1 MNEKFDTRPAVLSA
15 ILLLLIAGP
24 LLAQITPAQRLTN
37 AFALEIEGK
46 PAAAI
51 VELQA
56 LLNSSSLDALGS
68 GKAWNILGLA
78 YEDIG
83 ESALSRHAYEES
95 LRILKDLPDNI
106 RDYAMAL
113 DDFGG
118 LYVAT
123 GQFEAADKMRAKALG
138 IYEKVEDHGGIARA
152 SCDLAT
158 IAFSQKKVASGSKYL
173 ARAVKEA
180 RAASGLD
187 NDDRAAIA
195 SLQGWQAQFDGDF
208 TMSVARY
215 QQALDLWRRRHGEE
229 HPFTG
234 WGHLLL
240 GDAQLEAGQ
249 LTTALEEIRQGV
261 AVLERTV
268 GHQNPHYLLA
278 ELAYSRILDATGS
291 HAEAARI
298 KATAESLLKDLDRKH
313 CAGCTIS
320 VAAFH

>member
-1 MNEKFDTRPAVLSA
+1 MNTKINLRPGVLPA
-15 ILLLLIAGP
+15 ILLMFTVYP
-24 LLAQITPAQRLTN
+24 LLAQMTPAQRLAQ
-37 AFALEIEGK
+37 AFVLEKEGK
-46 PAAAI
+46 PASAI
-51 VELQA
+51 AELRALLDSQA
-56 LLNSSSLDALGS
+56 LDTLST

-78 YEDIG
+78 YEDQG
-83 ESALSRHAYEES
+83 ESPLSRHAYEES
-95 LRILKDLPDNI
+95 LRILESLPDNI
-106 RDYAMAL
+106 RHYAMAL

-118 LYVAT
+118 LYMAT

-158 IAFSQKKVASGSKYL
+158 IAFSQNKVATGSRYL

-180 RAASGLD
+180 RAANRLD
-187 NDDRAAIA
+187 DDDRATIA

-215 QQALDLWRRRHGEE
+215 RQALDLWRRRHGEE

-240 GDAQLEAGQ
+240 GDAQFEAGQ
-249 LTTALEEIRQGV
+249 LTTALGEIRQGV
-261 AVLERTV
+261 AVLDRTLS
-268 GHQNPHYLLA
+268 GQNPHYLIA

-298 KATAESLLKDLDRKH
+298 KATSESLLKDVNRKQ

-320 VAAFH
+320 AAAFH